1 MTEAEIAMMHL
12 QANYKQNKPTKTTK
26 TMTMTTNKRLENYP
40 GAAQA
45 GQHVLERRK
54 FRFG

>member
-12 QANYKQNKPTKTTK
+12 QANYKQNKPTKTNK